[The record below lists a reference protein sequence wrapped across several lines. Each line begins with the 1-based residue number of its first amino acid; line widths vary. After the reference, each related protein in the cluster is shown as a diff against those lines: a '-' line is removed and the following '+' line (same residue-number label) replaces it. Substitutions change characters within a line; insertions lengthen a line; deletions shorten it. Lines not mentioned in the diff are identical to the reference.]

1 MSDSLDLSQLASRMA
16 DLFVEGNLPALSQ
29 AFSEALDD
37 QQAAPDRIT
46 LEVYLALYGRGLPD
60 AALGFAI
67 MSCAATG
74 GLAAAEAFAR
84 KIHENH
90 DKGMAVNLMMH
101 LLSQGSKEYFIA
113 RTALDFLFD
122 LKEYKM
128 VTDIYEKVEDVVT
141 LENTEEVV
149 FCNVIAAYDMTAQT
163 DKAVA
168 LLTEVRSAF
177 PESADANALLYTFAS
192 NRKNET
198 AFKAYFETLDQK
210 ILSMPFVKT
219 SVAASG
225 FCLDFADCS
234 PEMVIESVNQHGLC
248 YLKGAI
254 HQTWCAAMLERV
266 NEIATGFPARVEL
279 VLPDHSSEAYRFDPA
294 FVMKTLLGREA
305 RYDPDFSFVR
315 NVRPDNADSF
325 LPYHQDTTAF
335 GRLIAN
341 VWAPLTPAGGDY
353 PSLEFVRKRITIN
366 EQTMIQGG
374 RHGVI
379 EIEEAYVQEKYGD
392 LRYEVADA
400 RPGDCVIFLG
410 TTIHRSANLRDA
422 TLPRY
427 NAELRWS

>member
-1 MSDSLDLSQLASRMA
+1 MAEALDLPQAAGRMA
-16 DLFVEGNLPALSQ
+16 DLFVAGDLPALSQ
-29 AFSEALDD
+29 AFSRALGDHR
-37 QQAAPDRIT
+37 AAPDRVT
-46 LEVYLALYGRGLPD
+46 LEVYLALYGRGLAD
-60 AALGFAI
+60 AALRFVI
-67 MSCAATG
+67 MSCAANG

-84 KIHENH
+84 KLHENH

-101 LLSQGSKEYFIA
+101 LLAQGSRDHSIA
-113 RTALDFLFD
+113 RTALDYLFD
-122 LKEYKM
+122 LQEYKL
-128 VTDIYEKVEDVVT
+128 VTDIYEKVENVLT
-141 LENTEEVV
+141 FENTEEVV
-149 FCNVIAAYDMTAQT
+149 FCNVVAAYDMTDRT
-163 DKAVA
+163 DQAVA
-168 LLTEVRSAF
+168 LLTKVRSAF
-177 PESADANALLYTFAS
+177 PESEDANALMFTFAS
-192 NRKNET
+192 KRKNET
-198 AFKAYFETLDQK
+198 AFKAYFDTLDQK

-219 SVAASG
+219 SAITAG
-225 FCLDFADCS
+225 FRLDFADYS
-234 PEMVIESVNQHGLC
+234 PDAVLEAINQHGLC

-254 HQTWCAAMLERV
+254 DQAWCAAMMDQIKASTA
-266 NEIATGFPARVEL
+266 NFPVRVEL
-279 VLPDHSSEAYRFDPA
+279 LLPDRASEAYRFDPTV
-294 FVMKTLLGREA
+294 VMNALLGREA
-305 RYDPDFSFVR
+305 RYDPTFSFVR
-315 NVRPDNADSF
+315 NVRPDIADSF

-366 EQTMIQGG
+366 EQTRIQGG
-374 RHGVI
+374 NHGLI